1 MEYWRYCAGAFS
13 VDSRSKPKRS
23 IISKR
28 AALRYRRQAL
38 RAAPTRSDF
47 LKSKC
52 QMNFKFQ
59 NAKVSII

>member
-28 AALRYRRQAL
+28 AALATAGRH
-38 RAAPTRSDF
+38 
-47 LKSKC
+47 
-52 QMNFKFQ
+52 
-59 NAKVSII
+59 